1 MDVTEAVAVFV
12 GLTLIAGTIGASKL
26 LPAAT
31 SVAWKWA
38 KGMIFG

>member
-1 MDVTEAVAVFV
+1 MDVADAVAVLV
-12 GLTLIAGTIGASKL
+12 GLTATAGVIGAAKL